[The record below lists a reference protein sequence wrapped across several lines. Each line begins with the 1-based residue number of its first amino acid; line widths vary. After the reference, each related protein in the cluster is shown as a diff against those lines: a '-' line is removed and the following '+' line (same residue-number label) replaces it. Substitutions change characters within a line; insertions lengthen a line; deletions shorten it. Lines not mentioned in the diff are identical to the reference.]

1 MDYRYDNGV
10 ELLLAHMNIEDIIT
24 ATERLYQLEEEQV
37 EEVGLSFEEESLSQ
51 EEMDDNEEL
60 GDSEGSGSGANHFA
74 KAADGVQYGTVTDL
88 LSFVN
93 RLSNMQPAALKH
105 SSEEVGVLLNK
116 VRDISNE
123 EFLFFYMSEY
133 SVCVVCVLKNT

>member
-93 RLSNMQPAALKH
+93 RLSNMQSAALKH

-123 EFLFFYMSEY
+123 EFLFFYMSDN
-133 SVCVVCVLKNT
+133 SVCVWSVF

>member
-51 EEMDDNEEL
+51 EEMDDSEEL

-74 KAADGVQYGTVTDL
+74 KAAAGVQYGTVTDL

-93 RLSNMQPAALKH
+93 RLSNMQSAALKH

-116 VRDISNE
+116 VRDIFTK
-123 EFLFFYMSEY
+123 EFLFFCMSDN
-133 SVCVVCVLKNT
+133 SVCVVCVPM

>member
-37 EEVGLSFEEESLSQ
+37 
-51 EEMDDNEEL
+51 
-60 GDSEGSGSGANHFA
+60 
-74 KAADGVQYGTVTDL
+74 ADGVQYGTVTDL

-93 RLSNMQPAALKH
+93 RLSNMQSAALKP
-105 SSEEVGVLLNK
+105 SSKEVGVLLNK
-116 VRDISNE
+116 VREINPTQKCFCRSLLPDSIS
-123 EFLFFYMSEY
+123 FYCFF
-133 SVCVVCVLKNT
+133 

>member
-37 EEVGLSFEEESLSQ
+37 EEGGLSFEEEGLSQ

-60 GDSEGSGSGANHFA
+60 GDSEGSGSEANDFV
-74 KAADGVQYGTVTDL
+74 KVADGVEYGTVTDL

-93 RLSNMQPAALKH
+93 RLSNMQSAALKH
-105 SSEEVGVLLNK
+105 PSEEVGVLLNK
-116 VRDISNE
+116 VRKISNKE
-123 EFLFFYMSEY
+123 LFLLFT
-133 SVCVVCVLKNT
+133 VTLI